1 MGKIK
6 DMPLKRAF
14 VTLTFISLF
23 VAIVLSILSFWGI
36 ELIRSSIMEKYYL
49 THKGTTLN
57 PNIILVDLS
66 VFSQADQMMLK
77 SIDYLKLV
85 LPLSFSI
92 ISIIAAAYIFY
103 NVKLKKP
110 LTLLKNSAKKISDN
124 DLDFTIDLKSKDEMG
139 VLCTSFEKMR
149 KELLNNNI
157 KMWRLMEERKRLN
170 AAFAHD
176 LRTPITVLKGYTDVL
191 ESYVPTGKIS
201 QEKMIS
207 TISLMSDNVVRLEKY
222 VDSMNSIHKLENTD
236 IYPTEVKTADFIKK
250 LESSTQILS
259 EEQGK
264 LFTIDNQ
271 IVPST
276 ITLDEEIIL
285 RVIENI
291 ISNAFRYAKKH
302 IYIKC
307 SVAWNLLVFEVTDD
321 GKGFNNED
329 VKLATEPFYKDKS
342 ITDSNHL
349 GLGLNI
355 SKILCQ
361 RHGGSLTLANAK
373 DSGAKVT
380 ATFSL
385 IVDKK

>member
-14 VTLTFISLF
+14 VTLTFISLL
-23 VAIVLSILSFWGI
+23 VAILLSIVSFWGI
-36 ELIRSSIMEKYYL
+36 ELIRSNIMGKYYSPNNN
-49 THKGTTLN
+49 TALN
-57 PNIILVDLS
+57 PNIVFVDPS
-66 VFSQADQMMLK
+66 IFSQTDQALLK
-77 SIDYLKLV
+77 VLDYLKLV
-85 LPLSFSI
+85 FPLSFSI

-103 NVKLKKP
+103 NLKLKKP
-110 LTLLKNSAKKISDN
+110 LAILKIGAKKISDN
-124 DLDFTIDLKSKDEMG
+124 DLDFTMDLKSKDEMG
-139 VLCTSFEKMR
+139 DLCTSFEKMR

-191 ESYVPTGKIS
+191 ESYVPMGKIS

-222 VDSMNSIHKLENTD
+222 VDSMNSIQKLEDTD
-236 IYPTEVKTADFIKK
+236 INPAEVRTSEFIKK
-250 LESSTQILS
+250 LESIAQILS
-259 EEQGK
+259 EKQGK
-264 LFTIDNQ
+264 LFTIDNHM
-271 IVPST
+271 ILP
-276 ITLDEEIIL
+276 TLLMDEEIIL
-285 RVIENI
+285 RIIENI
-291 ISNAFRYAKKH
+291 VSNAFRYAKKH

-307 SVAWNLLVFEVTDD
+307 SVAQNLFVFEVTDD
-321 GKGFNNED
+321 GKGFDPED
-329 VKLATEPFYKDKS
+329 LKLATEPFYKDKS
-342 ITDSNHL
+342 ISNSNHL

-361 RHGGSLTLANAK
+361 KHDGSLILSNETRG
-373 DSGAKVT
+373 GAKVT